1 MYIVTLFYIVSC
13 ILLTAT
19 TTPVIQ
25 DCQPGY
31 ELVNLNSS
39 ITCKKCKD
47 NYFSKN
53 GVKCSKCSTC
63 SRGQL
68 EQNPCMPEKD
78 RYCKCPKNQFLDI
91 KRLGCSQCRTCPPGM
106 KQVNKCLFN
115 RDRECEE
122 CPKGYTTNTT
132 NSKTCS
138 VESSKKPTII
148 NNINNNNTNL
158 EIIIPLVSIVG
169 VMLLVCAF
177 WLWRKKKRSRA
188 RRQHRTTHQTAGSSN
203 NELADTIVQYSRNEG
218 DDYVSL
224 LRETPDAISLIDVR
238 ERNLRRIVEL
248 QDYDVINQLSLKLNP
263 TAPNDWRELA
273 RRLNIN
279 EDVIK
284 NIDIKPMLATEN
296 LIHFWG
302 TSRDA
307 TVAEL
312 HNTIVDMGRSSV
324 AILLRPYIY
333 IDEVNGQVDV

>member
-1 MYIVTLFYIVSC
+1 
-13 ILLTAT
+13 
-19 TTPVIQ
+19 
-25 DCQPGY
+25 
-31 ELVNLNSS
+31 
-39 ITCKKCKD
+39 
-47 NYFSKN
+47 
-53 GVKCSKCSTC
+53 
-63 SRGQL
+63 
-68 EQNPCMPEKD
+68 
-78 RYCKCPKNQFLDI
+78 
-91 KRLGCSQCRTCPPGM
+91 
-106 KQVNKCLFN
+106 
-115 RDRECEE
+115 
-122 CPKGYTTNTT
+122 
-132 NSKTCS
+132 
-138 VESSKKPTII
+138 
-148 NNINNNNTNL
+148 
-158 EIIIPLVSIVG
+158 
-169 VMLLVCAF
+169 MLLVCAF

-273 RRLNIN
+273 RRLSIN

-333 IDEVNGQVDV
+333 IEEVNGQVDV